1 MQSERHE
8 SLFYKEMKLGDLID
22 ANYKLLTILSRLGIR
37 LGFGEITVEEM
48 CRRYGLSSQLFLI
61 ICRIYTFDG
70 YHPSCEELG
79 EDDLRHIVDYLRA
92 SHRYYKEYS
101 LPRLRK
107 GVGETVESCDELHR
121 KVLEKFFGEYCSEVA
136 SHFAYE
142 EETVFPYIDQL
153 LEGCL
158 SDEFSIEKFE
168 DNHSDVDEKLN
179 DMKSIIIKY
188 LPEDCPTEQRNDM
201 LFEIFRFEED
211 LARHTLIEDR
221 LLIPLVEKIEQKL

>member
-1 MQSERHE
+1 MQSELHE
-8 SLFYKEMKLGDLID
+8 NLFYKEMKLGDMID
-22 ANYKLLTILSRLGIR
+22 INYKLLTILSRLGIS

-48 CRRYGLSSQLFLI
+48 CRRYDLSPQLFLI

-70 YHPSCEELG
+70 YYPSCDKLG
-79 EDDLRHIVDYLRA
+79 EEDLRRIVDYLRA

-107 GVGETVESCDELHR
+107 GVAETVESCDELHR
-121 KVLEKFFGEYCSEVA
+121 KVLGNFFDDYCDEVS

-142 EETVFPYIDQL
+142 EDIVFPYIDNL
-153 LEGCL
+153 LEGCCN
-158 SDEFSIEKFE
+158 SGFTIEKFE

-201 LFEIFRFEED
+201 LYEVFRFEED
-211 LARHTLIEDR
+211 LARHTLIENR
-221 LLIPLVEKIEQKL
+221 LLIPLVAKIEQSL

>member
-1 MQSERHE
+1 MQQSRHE
-8 SLFYKEMKLGDLID
+8 TLFSKDMKLGDLID

-48 CRRYGLSSQLFLI
+48 CRRYELSPQLFLV
-61 ICRIYTFDG
+61 ICRIYTFDN
-70 YHPSCEELG
+70 YFPSCEELG
-79 EDDLRHIVDYLRA
+79 EDDLRHIVAYLQA

-107 GVGETVESCDELHR
+107 GVSETVESCDELHR
-121 KVLEKFFGEYCSEVA
+121 KVLDKFFTDYCSEVA
-136 SHFAYE
+136 NHFAYE
-142 EETVFPYIDQL
+142 EETVFPYIQAL
-153 LEGCL
+153 LNGVR
-158 SDEFSIEKFE
+158 SGEFSIGRFE

-188 LPEDCPTEQRNDM
+188 LPEACPTEQRNDM

-211 LARHTLIEDR
+211 LSRHTLIENR
-221 LLIPLVEKIEQKL
+221 LLIPLVEKIEHAL